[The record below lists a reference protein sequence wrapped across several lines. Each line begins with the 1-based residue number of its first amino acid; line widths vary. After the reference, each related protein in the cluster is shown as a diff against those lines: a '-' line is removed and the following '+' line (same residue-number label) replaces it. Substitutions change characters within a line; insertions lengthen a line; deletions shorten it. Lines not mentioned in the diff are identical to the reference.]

1 MKSKIKLIWFGA
13 AGAVVIAAAVL
24 AIMLCLGGDSSR
36 NEPLSKEQAQQQLEL
51 ALAAADTA
59 SDENSPAFLKELDN
73 RNGYEI
79 LTLSKSEEIYLATV
93 CVYAPDVYAVA
104 RKLDNESGE
113 LTQGE
118 LAEQILNEIKSCEL
132 VEKEVQLVYRLQD
145 GQYVPVLTEEFVDAY
160 YGGVLRLYEDAL
172 EQLTGMEGAE

>member
-1 MKSKIKLIWFGA
+1 M
-13 AGAVVIAAAVL
+13 
-24 AIMLCLGGDSSR
+24 
-36 NEPLSKEQAQQQLEL
+36 EL

-59 SDENSPAFLKELDN
+59 SDESSPAFLKELDN

-113 LTQGE
+113 LTQEE

-132 VEKEVQLVYRLQD
+132 VEKEVQLLYRLQD

-172 EQLTGMEGAE
+172 EQLTGMESAE